1 MVRAAFRIGVEVVL
15 QRRQFLTSSLGAA
28 ALAWNPVAPGAQ
40 AAETKAREYYELR
53 KYELASGPQTKLLQ
67 SYLADALI
75 PALNRLGFSPV
86 GAFNLDIG
94 PETPA
99 TYLLIPSS
107 SLEALVTAELKLAQ
121 DEEFMK
127 AASPFWSAPAAA
139 PAFHRIE
146 SSLMI
151 AFEGWPRLV
160 VPPVTAQHGKRVFQ
174 LRTYESPSHKDH
186 QVKVEMFHSGE
197 FEIFTRAG
205 FWNVFFG
212 DTLIGPRLPQLTY
225 MVSFPDISEI
235 DTRWNAF
242 RTDPQ
247 WVKLAAQPKYAS
259 EAIVS
264 NITNL
269 VLRPTSYSQ
278 I

>member
-1 MVRAAFRIGVEVVL
+1 L
-15 QRRQFLTSSLGAA
+15 QRRQFLTSSLAAA
-28 ALAWNPVAPGAQ
+28 ALATNPLASKAQPGK
-40 AAETKAREYYELR
+40 TREYYELR

-75 PALNRLGFSPV
+75 PALNRLGFSPIGV
-86 GAFNLDIG
+86 FTLDIG
-94 PETPA
+94 PETPT
-99 TYLLIPSS
+99 TYLLIPST
-107 SLEALVTAELKLAQ
+107 SLESLVSVESRLTK
-121 DEEFMK
+121 DDEFMK
-127 AASPFWSAPAAA
+127 AAAPFWAAPAAA
-139 PAFHRIE
+139 PAFVRIE

-151 AFEGWPRLV
+151 AFEGWPKLV

-197 FEIFTRAG
+197 FDIFQKAG

-212 DTLIGPRLPQLTY
+212 DTLIGPRMPQLTY
-225 MVSFPDISEI
+225 MISFPDISEI
-235 DTRWNAF
+235 DTKWNAF
-242 RTDPQ
+242 RTDPD
-247 WVKLAAQPKYAS
+247 WVKLAAQPKYSS

-264 NITNL
+264 NISNL
-269 VLRPTSYSQ
+269 ILRPASFSQ

>member
-1 MVRAAFRIGVEVVL
+1 L
-15 QRRQFLTSSLGAA
+15 QRRQFLTSSLAA
-28 ALAWNPVAPGAQ
+28 VATTQIPALAHAQ
-40 AAETKAREYYELR
+40 TPASKTREYYELR

-67 SYLADALI
+67 NYLSQALI
-75 PALNRLGFSPV
+75 PALNRLGFTPI
-86 GAFNLDIG
+86 GAFTLDIG
-94 PETPA
+94 PETPT
-99 TYLLIPSS
+99 TYLLIPST
-107 SLEALVTAELKLAQ
+107 SLESLVTAEFALTK
-121 DEEFMK
+121 DEQFMK
-127 AASPFWSAPAAA
+127 AAAPFWGAPAAA
-139 PAFHRIE
+139 PAFVRIE

-160 VPPVTAQHGKRVFQ
+160 VPPATAPHGKRIYQ

-197 FEIFTRAG
+197 FDIFTKSG
-205 FWNVFFG
+205 FSNVFFA

-225 MVSFPDISEI
+225 MVSLPDIADI
-235 DTRWNAF
+235 DTRWTAF
-242 RTDPQ
+242 RADPD
-247 WVKLAAQPKYAS
+247 WLKLSAQPKYAS

-269 VLRPTSYSQ
+269 VLRAAPFSQ